1 MKPLGIVRSMDDL
14 GRVVVPKEIRRTL
27 GVKEGDA
34 MEIFATD
41 KGIYFQKYDPNDETA
56 PDIFKETTPAA
67 VPAQPPVK
75 TESRKKVVIH
85 DKEDN
90 EHHYLALTVEQLALL
105 EWLEN
110 EYIFDNDRYE
120 WETLTEHEFEEI

>member
-1 MKPLGIVRSMDDL
+1 MDDL

-41 KGIYFQKYDPNDETA
+41 KGIYFQKYNPNDETV

-105 EWLEN
+105 EWLDT
-110 EYIFDNDRYE
+110 EYILDNDRYE
-120 WETLTEHEFEEI
+120 WEVLTDHEFEEI

>member
-1 MKPLGIVRSMDDL
+1 MKPLGIVRSMDGL
-14 GRVVVPKEIRRTL
+14 GRVIVPKEIRRTL

-41 KGIYFQKYDPNDETA
+41 KGIYFQKYNPNDETV

-67 VPAQPPVK
+67 VPTQPPAK

-90 EHHYLALTVEQLALL
+90 EHHYISLTAEQIALL
-105 EWLEN
+105 AWLEN
-110 EYIFDNDRYE
+110 MYIFDNDRYA
-120 WETLTEHEFEEI
+120 WEILTDREFEEI